1 MARAGGVFCRNL
13 KLKKL
18 YKAKCAG
25 GCGVVPFPW
34 GLRFFR
40 GDSAALAGR
49 GGRDPFRL
57 FRGGDGFIAWRV
69 GLLAVFWDGR
79 KKARIS
85 QAQY

>member
-1 MARAGGVFCRNL
+1 M
-13 KLKKL
+13 KKL

-57 FRGGDGFIAWRV
+57 LRRSGV
-69 GLLAVFWDGR
+69 GLAWHIGRLAVIGDRR
-79 KKARIS
+79 KKARVRR
-85 QAQY
+85 AGWA